1 MSINRI
7 KNFITSVQE
16 YIRADGVCSGC
27 SLSFKVDILLIVY
40 SWTRIDGTQGCC
52 NPSSL
57 GPCYL
62 WRKDFQWIRVPG
74 QDRRLLYSQCVIF
87 SLNLAWPKK
96 KCISKN
102 INSKKWWSQVQCE
115 ELSGK
120 SILQTALS
128 HSQDQKCKIKAH
140 TYCCK
145 LGHIVDKT
153 ELWQEKMGVCSDS
166 ILYIR

>member
-1 MSINRI
+1 MSFDLCDQKLQPFICRI
-7 KNFITSVQE
+7 PLNCRHWNKDNVNQKNPGIFFQCQSIEFEIFITSVQE

-27 SLSFKVDILLIVY
+27 SLSFKVDIMLIVY

-62 WRKDFQWIRVPG
+62 WRKDFQWNRVPG
-74 QDRRLLYSQCVIF
+74 QDRRLLYSQCVIL

-102 INSKKWWSQVQCE
+102 INSENGEAKFSVKK
-115 ELSGK
+115 
-120 SILQTALS
+120 
-128 HSQDQKCKIKAH
+128 
-140 TYCCK
+140 
-145 LGHIVDKT
+145 
-153 ELWQEKMGVCSDS
+153 
-166 ILYIR
+166 